1 MCLVVS
7 VISPSPCI
15 FKLCGTTD
23 LYYAWNSNKAKRY
36 VRSTVVIRERYRGLI
51 VTIHL

>member
-1 MCLVVS
+1 VCLVVS
-7 VISPSPCI
+7 AISPSPRI

-36 VRSTVVIRERYRGLI
+36 VRSTVVIREGYRGLI
-51 VTIHL
+51 LTICL

>member
-7 VISPSPCI
+7 AISPSPSI

-36 VRSTVVIRERYRGLI
+36 VQSTVVIQGTYKGLI
-51 VTIHL
+51 LTIYL